1 MKETNKKIIITLM
14 MIILVLSVFYMLA
27 LTGSI
32 TLKPE
37 EKCISQPQ
45 EIENKTYT
53 YEEMKGLYS
62 YTGET
67 ENDGQGNEYRISAD
81 LYLYGNGTYRYINY
95 TNAPHGHI
103 GNYII
108 VDNKIVLNYLYRTG
122 SGTGITATKETSEIT
137 INSKEELLLS
147 ENIGENKIEINLT
160 KNNNDEKI
168 KEFEKTTVNDL
179 IEQEEKMNQAAIKNN

>member
-27 LTGSI
+27 LTGTI

-45 EIENKTYT
+45 ETEIKSYT

-67 ENDGQGNEYRISAD
+67 EKDDQGNEYRISAD
-81 LYLYGNGTYRYINY
+81 LYLYENGTYRYINY
-95 TNAPHGHI
+95 TNAPHGHV

-108 VDNKIVLNYLYRTG
+108 VDNKIILNYLYRTG

-137 INSKEELLLS
+137 INDKEELLLS
-147 ENIGENKIEINLT
+147 ENIGVNKKEINLT
-160 KNNNDEKI
+160 KNNNEEKI
-168 KEFEKTTVNDL
+168 KDFEKTTVNDL
-179 IEQEEKMNQAAIKNN
+179 IENEEKMN